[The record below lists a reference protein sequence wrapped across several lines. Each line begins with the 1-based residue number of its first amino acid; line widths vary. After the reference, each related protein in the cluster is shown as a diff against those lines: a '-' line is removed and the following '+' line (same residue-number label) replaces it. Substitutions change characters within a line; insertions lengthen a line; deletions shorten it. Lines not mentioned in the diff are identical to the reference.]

1 MFGFGKNKTAMLFQ
15 KVVFY
20 AFMGIIIGIVLGLG
34 FGFFIGLVTDLIGGA
49 AMPNVIS
56 MGSFFGMG
64 AGALLGS
71 IVGSVI
77 GYNK

>member
-1 MFGFGKNKTAMLFQ
+1 MFGFGKNKTALLFQ

-20 AFMGIIIGIVLGLG
+20 AFMGVIVGILLGLG

-49 AMPNVIS
+49 SMQNVIP
-56 MGSFFGMG
+56 MGTFFGMG
-64 AGALLGS
+64 AGAILGS
-71 IVGSVI
+71 TFGGVV